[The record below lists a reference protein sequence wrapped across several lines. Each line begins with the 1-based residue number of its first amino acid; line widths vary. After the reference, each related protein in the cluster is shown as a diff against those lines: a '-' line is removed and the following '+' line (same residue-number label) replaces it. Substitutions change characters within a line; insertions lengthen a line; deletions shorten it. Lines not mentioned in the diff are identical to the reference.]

1 MRDALSQRA
10 APLDMLFV
18 AVNQQG
24 PRPDPAPDTQSP
36 EPAESP
42 EALDLSGLP
51 GVHSWQPQRLRYAH
65 CRRSPAALPDL
76 AACLIRAG
84 AAEPRPSARANPG
97 GGSACVADQPRQAA
111 RGSGSSGPMDV
122 DAAPA
127 APAHGALANGGLG
140 LGSGLAS
147 PAERV
152 LQAEAQAS
160 AQGRQAAGE
169 PPRAGEAG
177 VPAGVLAAVH
187 EWLGAQ
193 ACGFAGAHVLCS
205 YSAAL
210 RRLSINVCRSV
221 AEHLVTWT
229 ALPIRAFARTELDAG
244 ALSAAADL
252 PVDAR
257 PRFLAKHRWQ
267 GLLAGGSVE
276 RLIAACRRLLRARA
290 CPWAA
295 LSVW

>member
-1 MRDALSQRA
+1 MRDALTQRA

-18 AVNQQG
+18 AVAQQS
-24 PRPDPAPDTQSP
+24 PRPDPVPDTQSS
-36 EPAESP
+36 EPAETS
-42 EALDLSGLP
+42 ATLDMSGWP

-65 CRRSPAALPDL
+65 CRRAPAALPDL
-76 AACLIRAG
+76 AACLVRAG
-84 AAEPRPSARANPG
+84 AAESQHPARANPG
-97 GGSACVADQPRQAA
+97 GGSACVADQTRQAA
-111 RGSGSSGPMDV
+111 GESGSSGLMDV

-127 APAHGALANGGLG
+127 APPHGALANGGH
-140 LGSGLAS
+140 GSGPGLAS

-152 LQAEAQAS
+152 LPADAQAS
-160 AQGRQAAGE
+160 AQGGQAPGE
-169 PPRAGEAG
+169 PPRVGAAG

-205 YSAAL
+205 CSAASL
-210 RRLSINVCRSV
+210 RLSVGTCRSV
-221 AEHLVTWT
+221 DKHMVTWT
-229 ALPIRAFARTELDAG
+229 ALLIRVPACTELDAG

-252 PVDAR
+252 PADAQR
-257 PRFLAKHRWQ
+257 RALAQHRWQ

-276 RLIAACRRLLRARA
+276 RLIVACRGLLRARA
-290 CPWAA
+290 CPWAV